1 MSLTASGKA
10 RLAMEITSNQHGEV
24 TVVGLAGR
32 FDAQSAGE
40 AEAAFNQAL
49 EEGSHNLVVDM
60 SGVEYIS
67 SAGLRVLL
75 STAKKLSASGG
86 KLVLAGLKPYVQEVF
101 EVAGFTAIF
110 QIYPDLDAGL
120 KAF

>member
-1 MSLTASGKA
+1 
-10 RLAMEITSNQHGEV
+10 MEITRNQNGEV
-24 TVVGLAGR
+24 TVLGLAGR
-32 FDAQSAGE
+32 LDAQSAGE

-49 EEGSHNLVVDM
+49 DEGCQQVLVDM